1 MPNPATR
8 RSELETTEKDRY
20 TYDDYRQ
27 LPEGA
32 PYELLGGHLVIAPAP
47 SLRHQRVLR
56 RLVSLLDGFV
66 TEREAGEVFFAPV
79 DVHLSDEDVVQPDL
93 VVVTPGRA
101 GIVSKNEIG
110 TAPDLVCEV
119 LSASTAHRDLTP
131 KKRLYEE
138 HNVSE
143 YWIVD
148 PDQQVVEVFRN
159 TEDGFVQHDRV
170 VEHGAVTSA
179 RLDGLDVD
187 LEDIF

>member
-20 TYDDYRQ
+20 TYEDYRQ

-32 PYELLGGHLVIAPAP
+32 PYELLGGHLVMAPAP

-56 RLVSLLDGFV
+56 RLVRLLDGFV

-110 TAPDLVCEV
+110 TAPDFVCEV
-119 LSASTAHRDLTP
+119 LSASTAHRDLTQ

-148 PDQQVVEVFRN
+148 PDQHVVEIFQN
-159 TEDGFVQHDRV
+159 TEDGFIQHDRV
-170 VEHGAVTSA
+170 VEHGTVSSA
-179 RLDGLDVD
+179 LLDRLEVG